1 MSHHRALLVV
11 TSLVS
16 TLGFGVSA
24 PAAETY
30 TVDPVH
36 SWVVYRVKHMDVAN
50 SYGLFKDVSGSFTI
64 DETAPE
70 KCALAFSVKVDSID
84 SANPKRDEHL
94 KGPDFFNAKQFPTI
108 SFKSTKVVKL
118 PGGGYEVLGVLT
130 LHGVEKPAAI
140 KIGSIPQV
148 KGPRGGYV
156 AGIDTELKIKRSDFS
171 MGDSVPGIGD
181 EVTLMIGIEGT
192 RK

>member
-1 MSHHRALLVV
+1 MSPHRTLLLVA
-11 TSLVS
+11 TLASSLA
-16 TLGFGVSA
+16 FGTAA

-36 SWVVYRVKHMDVAN
+36 SWVVYRVKHMDVA
-50 SYGLFKDVSGSFTI
+50 SSFGLFKDVSGSFTI
-64 DETAPE
+64 DESGPE
-70 KCALAFSVKVDSID
+70 KSSFAVSVKVDSID

-118 PGGGYEVLGVLT
+118 PTGGYEVLGVLAM
-130 LHGVEKPAAI
+130 HGVEKPVSI
-140 KIGSIPQV
+140 KIAAVPQM

-156 AGIDTELKIKRSDFS
+156 AGFDTEMKIKRSDFG
-171 MGDSVPGIGD
+171 MADAAPGIGD
-181 EVTLMIGIEGT
+181 EVTLMMGIEGT